1 MKSSKVSSRFYP
13 IFPNT
18 LFLYHLKTSENLK
31 VFWWFQGVEKRSI
44 GNRWI
49 NTGKCQKQYE
59 HSRGKSYLHNI
70 NEIIQIQKKGYHQDS
85 HWVNNVRIRSSSGQ
99 YFPVF
104 RLDSIQMRENTDTFH
119 VVTRA
124 QILPIQHLFLKHA
137 SQFLRQ
143 SKFSFTLD
151 AINPQT
157 SHLQKKQRH
166 SNYWCIE
173 NRFSKN

>member
-1 MKSSKVSSRFYP
+1 MIPESARNNMSTAEESLTFIVLMKLSKY
-13 IFPNT
+13 
-18 LFLYHLKTSENLK
+18 K
-31 VFWWFQGVEKRSI
+31 
-44 GNRWI
+44 
-49 NTGKCQKQYE
+49 
-59 HSRGKSYLHNI
+59 
-70 NEIIQIQKKGYHQDS
+70 KKGYHQDS

-104 RLDSIQMRENTDTFH
+104 RLNSIQMRENTDTFH

-124 QILPIQHLFLKHA
+124 QILPIQHLFLKHT

-151 AINPQT
+151 AVNPQT

-166 SNYWCIE
+166 SNY
-173 NRFSKN
+173 